1 MNLSD
6 EQLQLLINI
15 VATYIELLDDRAAYW
30 YGDVNSQEFTDILT
44 ERSSAYLIECKLREI
59 KLDRSRF
66 TIAVNMDDRLIDRN

>member
-6 EQLQLLINI
+6 EQLALLISI
-15 VATYIELLDDRAAYW
+15 VATYVELLDDRAAYW
-30 YGDVNSQEFTDILT
+30 YGDVNSKQFTELLNQRRD
-44 ERSSAYLIECKLREI
+44 AYSIECKLKEI